1 VTRDGGLPES
11 GGKAALV
18 AEPGDVQDLAQRM
31 NEAIRM
37 SEEAY
42 AHRAALAKA
51 SLNEFLKPMEFY
63 RKAYE

>member
-1 VTRDGGLPES
+1 
-11 GGKAALV
+11 
-18 AEPGDVQDLAQRM
+18 M

-42 AHRAALAKA
+42 AKRSALAKA
-51 SLNEFLKPMEFY
+51 SLAEFLKPMEFY

>member
-1 VTRDGGLPES
+1 
-11 GGKAALV
+11 
-18 AEPGDVQDLAQRM
+18 M